1 MGIVSSQSFKNLI
14 TTYLGFGIGAL
25 NTLVLYVQFFQDEYY
40 GLVGFLLS
48 SATLA
53 MPFIAVGTHNTLI
66 KFYSKYSG
74 RKQEVFLSFMLGLPL
89 IILIPT
95 TILISVFYSDIV
107 NFLASKNEIVRP
119 YIMVIGIIAFSMAY
133 FEIAYAYAK
142 AQLHSVFGNIMN
154 EIFHRLGVM
163 ILLLLFAIDLIDM
176 DQFLFGLAIVY
187 VLRMFIML
195 GYAFRLKKPKL
206 RLAIPEEWKAIIKYS
221 TLIIVA
227 GSVAVM
233 ILEIDMFMLG
243 KLVAIENIAYYSV
256 GIYIAAVIAVP
267 ARAMHQ
273 IMYPLTANYL
283 NERRFVELKDLYK
296 KSSLTLYII
305 SGLLLLLI
313 VCNINTL
320 YLILDPAYS
329 KGLYVVLLIS
339 LAKLVDNILG
349 NNNAI
354 LYNSD
359 YYRLVLVL
367 GVFLVILA
375 IILNLIFIPEL
386 GINGAAIATFIASVG
401 YALAKIIVV
410 YKKFGMHPFTK
421 ATMNVTS
428 LLLVLGVCFYFW
440 NFKLNPYLA
449 IGLKSIILGSIYL
462 VVVYIFKISPEIYNW
477 LNDNILKRKS
487 RIE

>member
-1 MGIVSSQSFKNLI
+1 
-14 TTYLGFGIGAL
+14 
-25 NTLVLYVQFFQDEYY
+25 
-40 GLVGFLLS
+40 
-48 SATLA
+48 
-53 MPFIAVGTHNTLI
+53 
-66 KFYSKYSG
+66 
-74 RKQEVFLSFMLGLPL
+74 
-89 IILIPT
+89 
-95 TILISVFYSDIV
+95 
-107 NFLASKNEIVRP
+107 
-119 YIMVIGIIAFSMAY
+119 MAY

-176 DQFLFGLAIVY
+176 DQFLYGLAIVY

-195 GYAFRLKKPKL
+195 SYAFSLKKPKL
-206 RLAIPEEWKAIIKYS
+206 RLAIPEEWKAILKYS

-243 KLVAIENIAYYSV
+243 KLVSIENIAYYSV

-283 NERRFVELKDLYK
+283 NDRRFVELKDLYK

-462 VVVYIFKISPEIYNW
+462 AVVYIFKISPEIYNW